1 VAYYAILGGI
11 MLGYTKEDLDDMLL
25 AVETA
30 KVMVDSDDDP
40 WLAGNLHQTGT
51 FLQGLW
57 AEGYF
62 D

>member
-1 VAYYAILGGI
+1 M